1 MISILESTCEQKKK
15 GLVHATHRDGPHQQ
29 VNRTRTCWRRKMKKD
44 LLWGEDFTEFCL
56 ENGVQVEKAIVVYYQ
71 LRVRLE
77 TLWLPK

>member
-1 MISILESTCEQKKK
+1 
-15 GLVHATHRDGPHQQ
+15 
-29 VNRTRTCWRRKMKKD
+29 MKKD